1 MLSLLQPSGLF
12 EEELTSLERLSAQLL
27 QMIQMKNHHLYTHS
41 LQVANYAVSIAAK
54 IGLPM
59 NEIEQIKHAALLHD
73 VGLLM
78 VSNTVLNK
86 VPYLNRQEL
95 SRYKQHPSAGANMIE
110 TYSCCQHIIPYITY
124 HHERWD
130 GSGYPKHL
138 RGANIPLGARII
150 AIADYYDS
158 IINPSTEY
166 WAKTKTEA
174 KRELFSASGILFDPE
189 IVKSFIDTLG

>member
-41 LQVANYAVSIAAK
+41 LQVANYAVSIARLK

-110 TYSCCQHIIPYITY
+110 TYSCCQHIYSIHYVSS
-124 HHERWD
+124 R
-130 GSGYPKHL
+130 
-138 RGANIPLGARII
+138 ALGRFWV
-150 AIADYYDS
+150 S
-158 IINPSTEY
+158 
-166 WAKTKTEA
+166 KTFT
-174 KRELFSASGILFDPE
+174 RR
-189 IVKSFIDTLG
+189 